1 MVMFWCGGNQK
12 GSEVT
17 HLRLTFGLRFGW
29 DQNLKM
35 VSVLNFFFFLP
46 LLSWS
51 NDHIKIPQVYFL

>member
-35 VSVLNFFFFLP
+35 VSVLNFFFFSSFAVLE
-46 LLSWS
+46 
-51 NDHIKIPQVYFL
+51 Q